1 MPSGEGIP
9 TLVLCF
15 PGAGRVGAGCCV
27 DATSKLVLAGGA
39 CVLVA
44 DSPAVEGAK
53 ATNNPAIFYRR
64 LKKSYGLLIVGGTG
78 AGAGA

>member
-9 TLVLCF
+9 NLVLCF
-15 PGAGRVGAGCCV
+15 TGAGRIGASCCV
-27 DATSKLVLAGGA
+27 DVTVKIVLAGGA

-44 DSPAVEGAK
+44 DSPAVGGAE
-53 ATNNPAIFYRR
+53 ATNDLAFFYRR
-64 LKKSYGLLIVGGTG
+64 LKKSYGLLIVGG